1 MRYNLL
7 VKDCPKAIHFHVAC
21 IDVMEEKDFNLVI
34 EVSDPNDALSQTIKD
49 LPDNWEGSIEVNDHR
64 TMASNHMPLIDFWRT
79 PIRQ

>member
-7 VKDCPKAIHFHVAC
+7 VKDCPKPKHFHVTC
-21 IDVMEEKDFNLVI
+21 IDVMEENDFNLVI
-34 EVSDPNDALSQTIKD
+34 EVSDPNDALSQVIKD

-64 TMASNHMPLIDFWRT
+64 TMAYNHMPLIDFWRT